1 LFIPENKPR
10 DKPSVVICISTE
22 NSWKM
27 EKRPREEMGKI
38 PWLSMAPLQLEKFFA
53 QGFLQARE
61 ILSPK
66 AVAFVEQTI

>member
-1 LFIPENKPR
+1 
-10 DKPSVVICISTE
+10 
-22 NSWKM
+22 
-27 EKRPREEMGKI
+27 MGKI